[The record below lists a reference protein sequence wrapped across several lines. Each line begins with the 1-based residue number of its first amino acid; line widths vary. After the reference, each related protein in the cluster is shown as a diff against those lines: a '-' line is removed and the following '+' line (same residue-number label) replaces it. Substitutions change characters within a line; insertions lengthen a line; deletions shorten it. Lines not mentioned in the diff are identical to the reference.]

1 MPRMQLLLAAIA
13 GCVLAAALTGCSRFR
28 PKPKPTYV
36 YVTAKQM
43 FLRDRVAAV
52 SNRTGEVKNGER
64 LEVLDHLRRFIKVRT
79 PSGEEGWLEDRSS
92 VIATQQT
99 VDTFEALAKEHAN
112 DPVVGQAIVRDEA
125 LLHIAPG
132 RKTPSLYR
140 LQENTPL
147 TLLERAVVPKP
158 LPPGMVR
165 PVVITEVPHGAA
177 AGKPSAHAAESSA
190 ADASLAPP
198 PPVMEDW
205 WLVRDRQGQ
214 TGWIYSRLIDESAP
228 DSLLRY
234 AEGQRIVGAYVLT
247 YVDDPDSGL
256 QDNGVPVTRVP
267 VYVTVLNSYKS
278 GLPYDFAEVRVFTW
292 NQKKHRYET
301 GFREKNIEGYLPV
314 EIATANDPYSKQPS
328 GMEKLP
334 SFTYRVLAD
343 GQPMPQ
349 PDPVTG
355 LIKPG
360 QLITKTYRLEGNI
373 CHRIGIAP
381 GTQAPEEAHPEPEP
395 KKAHASRV
403 SHAKAKSRA
412 EHSAEH
418 RAAAK
423 HRR

>member
-99 VDTFEALAKEHAN
+99 VDTFEALAKQHAN

-165 PVVITEVPHGAA
+165 PVVITDVSHGAA
-177 AGKPSAHAAESSA
+177 ADKSSA
-190 ADASLAPP
+190 KSGSDAALAPP

-205 WLVRDRQGQ
+205 WLVRDKQGQ

-247 YVDDPDSGL
+247 YVDDPDSAL

-292 NQKKHRYET
+292 NVKKHRYET

-314 EIATANDPYSKQPS
+314 EIGTANDPYNKQPS

-334 SFTYRVLAD
+334 SFTYRVLAGD
-343 GQPMPQ
+343 QPTPQ

-395 KKAHASRV
+395 KKAHAAAR
-403 SHAKAKSRA
+403 HAAHATGKSAR
-412 EHSAEH
+412 HV
-418 RAAAK
+418 AAK